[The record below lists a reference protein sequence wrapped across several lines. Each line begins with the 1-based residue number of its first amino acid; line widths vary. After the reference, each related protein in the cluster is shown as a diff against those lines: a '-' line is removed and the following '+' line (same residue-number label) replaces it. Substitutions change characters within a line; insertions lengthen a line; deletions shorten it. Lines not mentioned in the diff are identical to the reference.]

1 MPPKV
6 KVTKE
11 EIINAAVNI
20 VRSSGAQAINARTI
34 ASVLNNF
41 IGEILQEVPAFS
53 AVKVNGQKLYNLVVS

>member
-11 EIINAAVNI
+11 EIINAAVEI

-34 ASVLNNF
+34 L
-41 IGEILQEVPAFS
+41 L
-53 AVKVNGQKLYNLVVS
+53 